1 MGWFVRLPSTQQ
13 KLHFERGALAV
24 KSLNIVAVLATAAFL
39 AACNQNAGGP
49 ADAPEAGAPD
59 VNVNVPPADAPD
71 INVAPPADAPDVNI
85 TTPPADGPDVNIN
98 PPAEPPPAQ

>member
-13 KLHFERGALAV
+13 KLQFQRGALAV
-24 KSLNIVAVLATAAFL
+24 KSLNILAVLATAAFI
-39 AACNQNAGGP
+39 AGCNQNAGGP
-49 ADAPEAGAPD
+49 ADAPGEPD

-71 INVAPPADAPDVNI
+71 VNIAPPVDAPDVNI
-85 TTPPADGPDVNIN
+85 TPPPADGPDININ